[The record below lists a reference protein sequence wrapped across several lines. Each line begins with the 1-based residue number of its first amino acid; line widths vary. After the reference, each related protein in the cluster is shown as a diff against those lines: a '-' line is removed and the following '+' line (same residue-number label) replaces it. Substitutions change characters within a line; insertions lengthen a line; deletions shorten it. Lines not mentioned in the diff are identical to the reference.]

1 MDDVAVG
8 LLPPPRLQCSFSRSA
23 LISYDGVR
31 RLSFR
36 TASPSQATSLF
47 RRFPLL
53 ALERRCCA
61 VQEFLRQARRQLG
74 AFFLADQIL
83 SSNCS
88 KLYSCVSFRSISVV
102 RSLHPCQ
109 VNSMYARPS
118 FFVEIFECC
127 GARFLIEVLSVH
139 EWFVS
144 GS

>member
-1 MDDVAVG
+1 MGDVAVG
-8 LLPPPRLQCSFSRSA
+8 LLPPPLLQRSFSRAA
-23 LISYDGVR
+23 LILSTGATALSPR
-31 RLSFR
+31 GLSF
-36 TASPSQATSLF
+36 QATSLF
-47 RRFPLL
+47 QRFPLL

-74 AFFLADQIL
+74 AFFLAGQIL

-88 KLYSCVSFRSISVV
+88 KLYSCVSFRSISAV

-127 GARFLIEVLSVH
+127 GAGFLIEVLSVH